1 MSKRRRIICAGNG
14 LATLNFAIHL
24 RTDVELL
31 IIAADDFS
39 ISNSFMAKGG
49 IAIPVSET
57 DIEQHIRDTIVT
69 GDGLCNV
76 EAVKDIIGAGRQL
89 IPDLEQVGFVFDDSM
104 GREGGHSTSRIRHVG
119 DETGRYLTQHLQ
131 KKVMKMPNVHILSP
145 LQLLDLKFENNVC
158 TGVLVGDKRND
169 VLQWISGDAVVL
181 ATGGCGN
188 LYRNNTNGIL
198 TNGEG
203 FAIANRAGAKLSGME
218 FMQFHPTMLY
228 QKHSGTNALITEAFR
243 GAGAVLRNHEMKD
256 LMHDIH
262 PSGSLAP
269 RDIVSR
275 SMYNEMKATGVES
288 LWLDFSSISKE
299 RVEKE
304 FPSLYQIC
312 KQNGY
317 LASSRIPV
325 TPAAHYMCGGVI
337 TNTLG
342 ETSMEGLYAI
352 GEIANTGLHG
362 ANRLASNSLLE
373 LMVVSERAAKQINNM
388 PEKNEKTIIPF
399 KGDSRDLN
407 SVIDKMTEHLK
418 SLMWANFG
426 IIRNEAEM
434 NRGITELNTMQDE
447 LNVLHKKESINIA
460 LNQMINRV
468 QTALLIAQSAIHR
481 KESKG
486 CHYRDDMPLK

>member
-1 MSKRRRIICAGNG
+1 MA
-14 LATLNFAIHL
+14 ALNFAIHL
-24 RTDVELL
+24 NTDIELL

-49 IAIPVSET
+49 IAIPVSES
-57 DIEQHIRDTIVT
+57 DIAQHILDTLNT

-76 EAVKDIIGAGRQL
+76 EAVNDIIGSGRQL
-89 IPDLEQVGFVFDDSM
+89 IPDLEQLGFVFDESM

-119 DETGRYLTQHLQ
+119 DETGRYLTRHMQ
-131 KKVMKMPNVHILSP
+131 KKVMEMPNVQILSP
-145 LQLLDLKFENNVC
+145 MHVLDLKIENNVC
-158 TGVLVGDKRND
+158 TGILAGDERSD
-169 VLQWISGDAVVL
+169 GLQWMGADAVVL

-203 FAIANRAGAKLSGME
+203 FSIAHRAGAKLSGME

-256 LMHDIH
+256 LMQDIH
-262 PSGSLAP
+262 PLGSLAP

-288 LWLDFSSISKE
+288 LWLDFSSISKA

-304 FPSLYQIC
+304 FPALYQIC

-325 TPAAHYMCGGVI
+325 TPAAHYMCGGI
-337 TNTLG
+337 NTNTLG
-342 ETSMEGLYAI
+342 ETSIEGLYAI

-373 LMVVSERAAKQINNM
+373 LMVVSERAAKKVNSI
-388 PEKNEKTIIPF
+388 PECNEKTSIPF
-399 KGDSRDLN
+399 KGDSHDLN
-407 SVIDKMTEHLK
+407 SVIDKMSVHLK
-418 SLMWANFG
+418 SLMWDHFG

-434 NRGITELNTMQDE
+434 KRGITELNTMQDE
-447 LNVLHKKESINIA
+447 LNVLQKKENINIS

-468 QTALLIAQSAIHR
+468 QTALLIAQSAIQR
-481 KESKG
+481 KESRG
-486 CHYRDDMPLK
+486 CHYRDDTAKNG